1 MMSRHGVA
9 PTKFVHLLIFCF
21 FGVEYRGKK
30 DDAVE
35 RLRPQ
40 ILFSHTSCNYIVIE
54 SEGVGIINSVR
65 EYISSPDFF
74 SSFGSQLSLNKSCKR
89 SNAGCKYQ
97 ALRIDLPAI
106 IMPSSSFFPNKL
118 RGSAHGA
125 SWLHPA
131 EIFKPVTQEVA
142 AFSQLLPLVWNSHCY
157 YKRLLYKR
165 SVCVTDTEP
174 FTASSPN
181 GRRKNNIYLRERG
194 MTFCR
199 FYVHILRYYW
209 QFVSYRIDETLIW
222 YYGLVLSETGRW
234 NAKRF
239 WPQEVLV
246 IFGFLCLSITI
257 ISWAQYS

>member
-1 MMSRHGVA
+1 MWIHILPG
-9 PTKFVHLLIFCF
+9 F
-21 FGVEYRGKK
+21 FFQFWI
-30 DDAVE
+30 AT
-35 RLRPQ
+35 
-40 ILFSHTSCNYIVIE
+40 ILE
-54 SEGVGIINSVR
+54 
-65 EYISSPDFF
+65 
-74 SSFGSQLSLNKSCKR
+74 SLNKSCKR

-142 AFSQLLPLVWNSHCY
+142 AFSQLLPLGWNSHCY

-181 GRRKNNIYLRERG
+181 GRRKNNIYPRERG

-199 FYVHILRYYW
+199 FYI
-209 QFVSYRIDETLIW
+209 FSEIIGSSFRIVLMKPW
-222 YYGLVLSETGRW
+222 YDIMVWFFPKQDVEMPSGSGHRKFWSFSASCVLALLLLAGLNTANV
-234 NAKRF
+234 F
-239 WPQEVLV
+239 
-246 IFGFLCLSITI
+246 
-257 ISWAQYS
+257 ISFKTNINEL